1 MMMMKVNVMI
11 FGPLKDVTGT
21 HLCQVSDVSDTDEM
35 IAKLNVMY
43 PGLDNR
49 KYLIAVEKEIVQ
61 GNTSL
66 NDNFTVALLPPYSG
80 G

>member
-1 MMMMKVNVMI
+1 MMMKVNVLI

-21 HLCQVSDVSDTDEM
+21 HMCQVSDVSDTNEM
-35 IAKLNVMY
+35 VAKLNAMY

-49 KYLIAVEKEIVQ
+49 KFIIAVEKEIVQ
-61 GNTSL
+61 GNTPLS
-66 NDNFTVALLPPYSG
+66 DNYSVALLPPYSG

>member
-49 KYLIAVEKEIVQ
+49 KYLIAVER
-61 GNTSL
+61 
-66 NDNFTVALLPPYSG
+66 
-80 G
+80 